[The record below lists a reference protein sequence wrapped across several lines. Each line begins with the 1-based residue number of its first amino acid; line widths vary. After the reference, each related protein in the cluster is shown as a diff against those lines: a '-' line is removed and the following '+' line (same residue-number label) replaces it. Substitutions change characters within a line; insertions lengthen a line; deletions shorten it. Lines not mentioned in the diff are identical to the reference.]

1 MPVAQEATVTPQGA
15 MPRLG
20 AIKEKQGMSDLHTA
34 VHPKLDIID
43 IRRAAVELNLKT
55 EVLSSFHKEDGPRKL
70 PTLLLYDERGLQ
82 LFEKVRRSSG
92 PPLWV
97 PASRVACSPH
107 ANSSPQITYLD
118 EYYLTNDEIEV
129 LTSDAADIVKGIPS
143 GAMLIELG
151 SGSVICQHSPDAAPG
166 VGSRS

>member
-1 MPVAQEATVTPQGA
+1 

-82 LFEKVRRSSG
+82 LFEKVRR
-92 PPLWV
+92 
-97 PASRVACSPH
+97 C
-107 ANSSPQITYLD
+107 
-118 EYYLTNDEIEV
+118 
-129 LTSDAADIVKGIPS
+129 
-143 GAMLIELG
+143 LG
-151 SGSVICQHSPDAAPG
+151 SPL
-166 VGSRS
+166 GSRLQGWRVHPTLTQTPTPDHIPGRVLFDQ